1 MTLKITFDDSYSGW
15 NNLRVDLNGNTLDI
29 QSYGSQLVCNNVPT
43 MKGGNSLRLVW
54 QNPNAKDK
62 NPIRVEG
69 IEFLVN
75 HVNEE

>member
-1 MTLKITFDDSYSGW
+1 
-15 NNLRVDLNGNTLDI
+15 
-29 QSYGSQLVCNNVPT
+29 

-75 HVNEE
+75 YVNEE